1 MNAQSQKKADPAE
14 ALCLA
19 CGLCCN
25 GAIFNDVKLEPSDN
39 PDRLRSLGLPV
50 KRFGSKLGCS
60 QPCAAFA
67 RGRCAIYA
75 ERPSHCRT
83 FECLVLKGLKAGAIK
98 PNAALKRVAL
108 ARRRAAT
115 VNRLLVELGN
125 SDDDSSLQ
133 SRFRKIMAASHAL
146 KPELAKGLSELTLA
160 MHSLNLLLSHE
171 FYPTSQT
178 QPEG

>member
-1 MNAQSQKKADPAE
+1 VNAQFPKQSDSAE

-25 GAIFNDVKLEPSDN
+25 GAIFNDVKLQPSDQ

-50 KRFGSKLGCS
+50 KRFGAKLGCA

-67 RGRCAIYA
+67 DGQCSIYT

-83 FECLVLKGLKAGAIK
+83 FECLILAGVKAGTIN
-98 PNAALKRVAL
+98 PNGALKRVAL
-108 ARRRAAT
+108 ARRRVTT
-115 VNRLLVELGN
+115 VNRLLDDLGN
-125 SDDDSSLQ
+125 SDGNSLQ
-133 SRFRKIMAASHAL
+133 SRFRKIMATSHTL

-171 FYPTSQT
+171 FYPG
-178 QPEG
+178 P